1 MTWLNIHIGYRQERE
16 VAKQANWRRRLVRV
30 WAAVSLIYAALVVS
44 VVVSVSDLNSGIGAM
59 GWAVRLIA
67 SVGLVLA
74 FWWAALYTCFWM
86 AAKSRNDEQ

>member
-1 MTWLNIHIGYRQERE
+1 MTWLKIEMGYEKE
-16 VAKQANWRRRLVRV
+16 PEMAKQANWRRRLVRV
-30 WAAVSLIYAALVVS
+30 WAAVSLIYAVLVVS
-44 VVVSVSDLNSGIGAM
+44 VVVSVSDLDSGIGPM

-86 AAKSRNDEQ
+86 AAKSHNDKQ